1 MKLSRFA
8 AAAIWGFVLNM
19 PLGFARAEDLVTL
32 DGNKYV
38 GITDI
43 SKYPKQVFFTY
54 GTNRIA
60 VALTNLPDDFE
71 DRHGILTINV
81 LLKRAN
87 AGDSNAMVAVGDDW
101 FKKWQTEFSNYLKTN
116 KTSIDPNT
124 DIDPNTGLPIGNGL
138 FCSTNSLNYRMSIDW
153 YRKAALMGN
162 TNAMWRIVERED
174 FTDGDFV
181 QLLDPNT
188 GLPLAITKGGFSWLK
203 ELAKRGD
210 SKAIDRVN
218 TINSPRPPRM
228 TLPSSV
234 ADFEVLD
241 VRAKVTEAND
251 TWWRWSYQLKARNN
265 TLLPVEKYLHV
276 DFLDADGFIIDHET
290 CHVRLSAFETK
301 TFLGTDLIDLPGA
314 ERVKS
319 VKAELFP

>member
-1 MKLSRFA
+1 
-8 AAAIWGFVLNM
+8 
-19 PLGFARAEDLVTL
+19 
-32 DGNKYV
+32 
-38 GITDI
+38 
-43 SKYPKQVFFTY
+43 
-54 GTNRIA
+54 
-60 VALTNLPDDFE
+60 
-71 DRHGILTINV
+71 
-81 LLKRAN
+81 
-87 AGDSNAMVAVGDDW
+87 
-101 FKKWQTEFSNYLKTN
+101 
-116 KTSIDPNT
+116 
-124 DIDPNTGLPIGNGL
+124 
-138 FCSTNSLNYRMSIDW
+138 
-153 YRKAALMGN
+153 
-162 TNAMWRIVERED
+162 
-174 FTDGDFV
+174 
-181 QLLDPNT
+181 
-188 GLPLAITKGGFSWLK
+188 
-203 ELAKRGD
+203 
-210 SKAIDRVN
+210 
-218 TINSPRPPRM
+218 M